1 MRYCGKYLG
10 CIVGSMS
17 CFTKLVVLCVI
28 DPSCCFVSRTLFLFK
43 ILLKKGEFVLLD
55 LLCVLRGAAKSSLT
69 LMVNISTEQRLMCT
83 VKMTW
88 CTPRGFC
95 VCVCARIKYCRGM
108 RLFHVS
114 SYKRIYFPGSIRY
127 QSVCVRACS

>member
-43 ILLKKGEFVLLD
+43 ILFKKRRVCTFGPPVCFARSGKVKFDTDGEYFDRAAVNVYSKD
-55 LLCVLRGAAKSSLT
+55 DMVHPPWLLC
-69 LMVNISTEQRLMCT
+69 
-83 VKMTW
+83 
-88 CTPRGFC
+88 
-95 VCVCARIKYCRGM
+95 
-108 RLFHVS
+108 
-114 SYKRIYFPGSIRY
+114 
-127 QSVCVRACS
+127 VCVRAH